1 MNTAHSKAIFEKGF
15 VGEVHVFLANPHTY
29 MNLSGE
35 SGLKSELEKA
45 SPTFG
50 RGATYLKELRIKA
63 LPRGRTGR
71 RPTRKDPNSEMKLL
85 DI

>member
-1 MNTAHSKAIFEKGF
+1 MNTAHSKAIFGKGF
-15 VGEVHVFLANPHTY
+15 VGEVHVFFANPHTY

-63 LPRGRTGR
+63 LPRHICQAKHR
-71 RPTRKDPNSEMKLL
+71 LHW
-85 DI
+85 